1 MREFNIKELEE
12 IFLESQ
18 VDTLEKLTK
27 DFEKDGKNDSLAT
40 LIFSLQNTL
49 AMAELKNT
57 FFKKL
62 ESKD

>member
-1 MREFNIKELEE
+1 MKNFSIKELEQ
-12 IFLESQ
+12 IFLESE

-27 DFEKDGKNDSLAT
+27 DFEKDGKNDSLT
-40 LIFSLQNTL
+40 SLIFSLQNTL
-49 AMAELKNT
+49 AMSELKNT

>member
-1 MREFNIKELEE
+1 MKEFTIEELKE

-27 DFEKDGKNDSLAT
+27 DFEKDVKNDTMTSLVFT
-40 LIFSLQNTL
+40 LQNTL
-49 AMAELKNT
+49 AMAELRNT
-57 FFKKL
+57 FFTKL